1 MAQPPFDLR
10 IVVHPEAG
18 SMMIING
25 QVINTTNLGNDAI
38 IWNAVRV
45 LTASLPSGNVL
56 MEELHRTAVEMT
68 TQLQNGGANA
78 NPEPK
83 RELADLV
90 LPRQMEGCAPPTD
103 DDSECSLCLE
113 SHTGQQWV
121 MLRTCEHT
129 FHRCCIEAWAN
140 PTCPLCNGDL
150 LRNTR
155 RRKE

>member
-1 MAQPPFDLR
+1 MAQPLDLR
-10 IVVHPEAG
+10 IVVQPG
-18 SMMIING
+18 TDSVVIIDG
-25 QVINTTNLGNDAI
+25 LVINTTNLGNDEVM
-38 IWNAVRV
+38 WKTV
-45 LTASLPSGNVL
+45 LFLTSRLPNGNVL
-56 MEELHRTAVEMT
+56 TEELHRAAIQMT

-90 LPRQMEGCAPPTD
+90 LPRQMEDCAPPT
-103 DDSECSLCLE
+103 DDSECSLCLK

-121 MLRTCEHT
+121 MMRTCEHP

-150 LRNTR
+150 TRNTR
-155 RRKE
+155 RRK